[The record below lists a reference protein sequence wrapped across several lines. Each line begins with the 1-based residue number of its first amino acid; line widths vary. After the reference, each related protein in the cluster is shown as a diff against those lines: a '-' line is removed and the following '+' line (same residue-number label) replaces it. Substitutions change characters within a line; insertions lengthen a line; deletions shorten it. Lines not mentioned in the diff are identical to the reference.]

1 MGNTYVDGVLAVS
14 TSIASIGN
22 IDIGNGAPVVIG
34 QDPTFLYGEPG
45 TNTVDDIGIW
55 RQALTPLQAAQIES
69 AGRTS
74 GRSFNTVGPQ
84 SVTLT
89 ITRGA
94 GGSVVLN
101 YPSGTLLQSTNA
113 RLPMSQWTAV
123 PGANPPSFSVAPSGA
138 GNFYRV
144 QAQ

>member
-1 MGNTYVDGVLAVS
+1 
-14 TSIASIGN
+14 
-22 IDIGNGAPVVIG
+22 
-34 QDPTFLYGEPG
+34 
-45 TNTVDDIGIW
+45 VDDIGIW

-89 ITRGA
+89 ITRS
-94 GGSVVLN
+94 GGNVVLS
-101 YPSGTLLQSTNA
+101 YPSGTLLQSTNVT
-113 RLPMSQWTAV
+113 LPMSQWTAV

-138 GNFYRV
+138 GNSYRV